1 MSAPVQETRL
11 SLLRD
16 LSQIGGRGRA
26 EHESVTRIR
35 EVFHP
40 VAEHLRALDPEV
52 VLIVGPRG
60 AGKSQLFK
68 AITDAGLVPA
78 IARHAP
84 SLQRLPSDPTKSKWL
99 SGYRLSHGHPAAGH
113 VDRHGQPAVSR
124 QVRPRIRDCRRPLV
138 LIPRARSRRTT

>member
-99 SGYRLSHGHPAAGH
+99 SGYRLPKRRRLPHRPPGGVAPRGIVCKCLDFQHLQRQ
-113 VDRHGQPAVSR
+113 DR
-124 QVRPRIRDCRRPLV
+124 
-138 LIPRARSRRTT
+138 